1 MKMKKLIFIISI
13 VLTSFLFN
21 NYNLFDNK
29 PATGKISFYKV
40 PLVCVADATIG
51 CGSRIK
57 PLFIE
62 TAKQKEIKESWSN
75 RQGTV
80 IAFVWTDGKS
90 NSEVVEKLFKKF
102 DIDGSLINDEKE
114 IRILTADMDGKQ
126 SWYQGMAVDS
136 LSLHE
141 AGTIA
146 FKTTKLI
153 ADAGLITS
161 DEVRVIKP
169 EIENYFKKE
178 LVKLRT
184 FEELC
189 QDEKTKWLEGSYQ
202 IYASHIGIERA
213 EKVKSF
219 YLEYLKKKESDDKCK
234 KSCDDKKG
242 CCIKK

>member
-1 MKMKKLIFIISI
+1 MRKLIFIISI

-21 NYNLFDNK
+21 SCNLFDNK
-29 PATGKISFYKV
+29 PVTGRVSFYKV
-40 PLVCVADATIG
+40 PLVCGADATIG

-62 TAKQKEIKESWSN
+62 SAKQKEIKESWTN
-75 RQGTV
+75 RQGTI
-80 IAFVWTDGKS
+80 IAFVWTEGKPNIS
-90 NSEVVEKLFKKF
+90 VTEKLFKKL
-102 DIDGSLINDEKE
+102 DIDASLINDEKE
-114 IRILTADMDGKQ
+114 ISKLTADMNGKQ

-146 FKTTKLI
+146 SKTTKMI

-161 DEVRVIKP
+161 DEVKIIKP

-178 LVKLRT
+178 LVKVRT

-213 EKVKSF
+213 EKVKAF
-219 YLEYLKKKESDDKCK
+219 YSEYLKKKEADDKCK
-234 KSCDDKKG
+234 RSCEDKKG
-242 CCIKK
+242 CCKKK